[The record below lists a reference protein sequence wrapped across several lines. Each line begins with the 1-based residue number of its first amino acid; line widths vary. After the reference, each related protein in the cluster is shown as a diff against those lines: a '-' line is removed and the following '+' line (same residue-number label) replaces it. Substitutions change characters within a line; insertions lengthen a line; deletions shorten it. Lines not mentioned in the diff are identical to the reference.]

1 MRTLLNPRPSP
12 HCGAAP
18 ALGRRKQI
26 VFLAVAR
33 ADFGGRGRPP
43 LHSALLWVRG
53 ASLRN
58 YALILVAALF
68 TIAAAPP
75 DVALTDET
83 GRPVHFYA
91 DLAKD
96 KTVAVNF
103 IFTSCSTICQPMSG
117 TFAKAETLLGKR
129 NARLVSVSID
139 PETDTPKKL
148 ADWKKRFRGGASW
161 TLLTGP
167 QEEVEKLQKALGVV
181 TPDRINHTPMV
192 VVFNDTSGK
201 TTRVNGLTSAQAI
214 IDAIDSVT
222 PTPEDR
228 GRAMYMNGPQSDI
241 TIGDNT
247 MSSVAMACAGCHSAD
262 GRGKTEG
269 GVAAPAITADALLH
283 ASPSRKRE
291 AYDPRH
297 LIRAITLGFDST
309 GNPLAPSMP
318 RYHLTRTD
326 ANDLVAYLLHL
337 GTNPEPGLTDD
348 AIRIGVLTPAASREA
363 IVAWAERVNERGGI
377 YARRVEVSFDTNDV
391 FVAIGSGEAAND
403 VPRVAIE
410 DPQRATR
417 VMEETLRR
425 AGGGVTRA
433 TFVETME
440 GILRRER

>member
-1 MRTLLNPRPSP
+1 MRTLLNLPRPTD
-12 HCGAAP
+12 
-18 ALGRRKQI
+18 GRWQM
-26 VFLAVAR
+26 
-33 ADFGGRGRPP
+33 ADGDVRHVRHVR
-43 LHSALLWVRG
+43 HSAIRHPPS
-53 ASLRN
+53 AIRHPFRT
-58 YALILVAALF
+58 YALILAVLLLL
-68 TIAAAPP
+68 AAAPP
-75 DVALTDET
+75 PDIALTDET
-83 GRPVHFYA
+83 GRAVHFYA
-91 DLAKD
+91 DVAKD

-167 QEEVEKLQKALGVV
+167 QEEVEKLQKALGVF

-192 VVFNDTSGK
+192 VVFNETSGK
-201 TTRVNGLTSAQAI
+201 TTRVNGLTSPQAI

-222 PTPEDR
+222 PTSEDR

-318 RYHLTRTD
+318 RYHLMRND
-326 ANDLVAYLLHL
+326 ANDLVAFLLRL
-337 GTNPEPGLTDD
+337 GTTAEPGLSDD
-348 AIRIGVLTPAASREA
+348 TIRIGVLTPAASREA
-363 IVAWAERVNERGGI
+363 IVAWAERVNQRGGI

-391 FVAIGSGEAAND
+391 FVAIGGGAAGD
-403 VPRVAIE
+403 VPVIAID

-417 VMEETLRR
+417 VVEETLRR

-433 TFVETME
+433 TFMETMDA
-440 GILRRER
+440 ILRRER

>member
-1 MRTLLNPRPSP
+1 MRTLRNFTFVFAALLLI
-12 HCGAAP
+12 GAAP
-18 ALGRRKQI
+18 
-26 VFLAVAR
+26 
-33 ADFGGRGRPP
+33 P
-43 LHSALLWVRG
+43 S
-53 ASLRN
+53 
-58 YALILVAALF
+58 
-68 TIAAAPP
+68 

-83 GRPVHFYA
+83 GRAVHFYA
-91 DLAKD
+91 DIAKD

-129 NARLVSVSID
+129 NARLVSISID
-139 PETDTPKKL
+139 PETDTPQKL
-148 ADWKKRFRGGASW
+148 AEWKKRFRGGASW

-167 QEEVEKLQKALGVV
+167 QEEVDKLRKSLGVF

-192 VVFNDTSGK
+192 VVFNEPSGK

-222 PTPEDR
+222 PSAEDR

-269 GVAAPAITADALLH
+269 GVAAPAITADALSH
-283 ASPSRKRE
+283 ASPSRKRDP
-291 AYDPRH
+291 YDQRH
-297 LIRAITLGFDST
+297 LIRAITLGFDSS
-309 GNPLAPSMP
+309 GNTLAPSMP
-318 RYHLTRTD
+318 RYHLTRND
-326 ANDLVAYLLHL
+326 ANDLVAFLLRL
-337 GTNPEPGLTDD
+337 GTKPEPGLSDET
-348 AIRIGVLTPAASREA
+348 IRIGVLTPPATRDA

-377 YARRVEVSFDTNDV
+377 YARRVEVSFNSDDV
-391 FVAIGSGEAAND
+391 FVAIGSGEAAGD
-403 VPRVAIE
+403 VPRVAID

-417 VMEETLRR
+417 VVEETLRR

-433 TFVETME
+433 LFVEMME